1 MKINKSLR
9 EKLEKL
15 RSEEILENKE
25 DIIPKLG
32 ELLINSVEK
41 RIPKNKKVGIA
52 FSGGVDSS
60 LLAFICDKL
69 DRDFT
74 LYAVGFENAKDIE
87 SAQRVALDQKWK
99 LKIKIIQLEDC
110 EEIFK
115 KVIGI
120 TDKHDVITA
129 GVGSV
134 TYSVLE
140 IMKEDIILTGLGSE
154 ELYAGY
160 ERHKGDINKA
170 CWEGLLGIY
179 ERDILRDLPLV
190 KHFGKEILLPFL
202 DKDLI
207 EYSMK
212 ISGDLKV
219 GEYKK
224 QILREAAVSLGMPRE
239 IAFRKKLAAQYG
251 SKFDYAI
258 KKLAKKKGLN
268 KREYLTSL

>member
-9 EKLEKL
+9 EELEKL
-15 RSEEILENKE
+15 RSEEIVENKE

-32 ELLINSVEK
+32 QLLVKAVEK
-41 RIPKNKKVGIA
+41 RVPKDKKVSIA

-74 LYAVGFENAKDIE
+74 LYAVGFENSKDIE
-87 SAQRVALDQKWK
+87 AAKRVALDQKWK

-115 KVIGI
+115 KVIKI
-120 TDKHDVITA
+120 TGKNDVVTA

-140 IMKEDIILTGLGSE
+140 MIKEDIILTGLGSE

-224 QILREAAVSLGMPRE
+224 QILREAAVALGMPKE
-239 IAFRKKLAAQYG
+239 IAFRKKD
-251 SKFDYAI
+251 KI
-258 KKLAKKKGLN
+258 PK
-268 KREYLTSL
+268 T

>member
-9 EKLEKL
+9 EELEKL
-15 RSEEILENKE
+15 RSEEIVENKE

-32 ELLINSVEK
+32 QLLVKAVEK
-41 RIPKNKKVGIA
+41 RVPKDKKVSIA

-74 LYAVGFENAKDIE
+74 LYAVGFENSKDIE
-87 SAQRVALDQKWK
+87 AAKRVALDQKWK

-115 KVIGI
+115 KVIKI
-120 TDKHDVITA
+120 TGKNDVVTA

-140 IMKEDIILTGLGSE
+140 MIKEDIILTGLGSE

-224 QILREAAVSLGMPRE
+224 QILREAAVALGMPKE

-258 KKLAKKKGLN
+258 EKLAKKKGLN
-268 KREYLTSL
+268 KREYLASL